1 MKSMSSEPSKPAESH
16 RSGLTVAR
24 SLGAG
29 AKVALIGGAAL
40 ASAESFMSVARVW
53 RHYDGT
59 VPLAS
64 AAFAALGK
72 AAVTHTL
79 FWLPVMLVCAL
90 VGRLCWRR
98 GASPRPEP
106 FLAALFVALAGLVV
120 IPVDLAMV
128 QRDTTFM
135 VWAACAVCVA
145 LAVGVYLLMRWAANR
160 LGLGRFRRA
169 VNAVAAVALTLT
181 VVSGIALV
189 SSPEFNAAG
198 HRVAGR
204 AHSGTATDRP
214 HVLWIVLDT
223 TRADRTSLLGER
235 AGLTPFLAEFAS
247 KSLVFDWA
255 FSNGM
260 WTGPGH
266 ASMFT
271 GLSVREH
278 GVDRG
283 HELLEDRFQTVAQVL
298 SDQGYATAVF
308 TNNPWISPATR
319 LARGFEDYCPVWQL
333 RGLSRFSLQQLCE
346 RRGITPPVPWLDP
359 DFGAALTNQLVA
371 DWVDRKLEG
380 GRPLFVFVNYME
392 AHAPYRVPKP
402 FRRMFLTDEQV
413 DRSYDL
419 RRVYQDLVL
428 TMHQRFNIDGP
439 ESLRPSDRQVL
450 KGQYQAAVRYL
461 DHRVGEAVGIF
472 EQRGLLDNTLV
483 IVTSD
488 HGEYLDTHGMWAHTF
503 LAYNDLIHVP
513 LLIRE
518 PRRQQGRR
526 VNTPVLLS
534 DLYPT
539 VLQTVLGTSEP
550 GPGYGARNLLNL
562 PEADHASRIVVSE
575 YNGPDQTTLSRALAS
590 GSEVVAQRTGAQ
602 IAAQDGR
609 FKYLRS
615 ITGFEELYDLQHDPG
630 ELHNL
635 IAEQPD
641 RARRLAD
648 YIDQWRE
655 AVPKFEISQ
664 QLSAPEID
672 PAAARA
678 LQSLGYIGEV
688 SDRPSTPS
696 LPGTPEP

>member
-1 MKSMSSEPSKPAESH
+1 MNLDTCEPVGSHKP
-16 RSGLTVAR
+16 GLTLAR
-24 SLGAG
+24 SLGVG
-29 AKVALIGGAAL
+29 AKVAIVGGAAL
-40 ASAESFMSVARVW
+40 ASAESIMSSAFVW
-53 RHYDGT
+53 KHYDGT

-90 VGRLCWRR
+90 VGWLCWHR
-98 GASPRPEP
+98 GPSPRPEP
-106 FLAALFVALAGLVV
+106 FLVALFVALAGLVV
-120 IPVDLAMV
+120 IPLDLAIIE
-128 QRDTTFM
+128 RDTTFM
-135 VWAACAVCVA
+135 VAAAGVASVA
-145 LAVGVYLLMRWAANR
+145 LAVGVYPLMRLAVKR
-160 LGLGRFRRA
+160 LGPGRFQRA
-169 VNAVAAVALTLT
+169 VNVVTTVALALT
-181 VVSGIALV
+181 AISGIALV
-189 SSPEFNAAG
+189 GSPEFNAAG
-198 HRVAGR
+198 HRVSGR
-204 AHSGTATDRP
+204 AHGGTATDRP

-223 TRADRTSLLGER
+223 ARADRTSLLR
-235 AGLTPFLAEFAS
+235 DSAAVTPFLGELAS

-255 FSNGM
+255 ISNGM

-298 SDQGYATAVF
+298 SDDGYATAAF

-319 LARGFEDYCPVWQL
+319 LARGFQDYCPVWQP
-333 RGLSRFSLQQLCE
+333 RSLSRFSLQQLCE
-346 RRGITPPVPWLDP
+346 RYGITPPVPWLDP
-359 DFGAALTNQLVA
+359 DFGAALTNQLMA
-371 DWVDRKLEG
+371 DWVDRKLAAG
-380 GRPLFVFVNYME
+380 QPLFVFVNYME

-402 FRRMFLTDEQV
+402 FRRMFLTDQQV

-419 RRVYQDLVL
+419 RRVYQDLVF

-439 ESLRPSDRQVL
+439 ESLPPSDRDVL

-503 LAYNDLIHVP
+503 LAYNDLVHVP

-518 PRRQQGRR
+518 PGRQQGRR
-526 VNTPVLLS
+526 VSTPALLS

-539 VLQTVLGTSEP
+539 VLQTVLGTSDP
-550 GPGYGARNLLNL
+550 GPGYDARNLLDL
-562 PEADHASRIVVSE
+562 PGADPAPRIAVSE

-590 GSEVVAQRTGAQ
+590 GSEVVARRTGAQ
-602 IAAQDGR
+602 IAAQNGR

-615 ITGFEELYDLQHDPG
+615 ITGFEELYDLRHDPG

-641 RARRLAD
+641 QARRLAD

-655 AVPKFEISQ
+655 MVPKFEVSQ
-664 QLSAPEID
+664 QVSVPEMD
-672 PAAARA
+672 AATAKA
-678 LQSLGYIGEV
+678 LQSLGYVGGS
-688 SDRPSTPS
+688 SDHPSTTS
-696 LPGTPEP
+696 LPATTEP